1 MCVCA
6 PSTTA
11 GVSRISTAAFARP
24 GATSRLTK
32 AISCA
37 RPAALVCLAFPTS
50 TSQPAVLSFSRFPA
64 RRLFSDLEVHT
75 RPRLP
80 NITKF
85 RPGSRASVASA
96 GGRYLCAQSLPL
108 RTVAFA
114 WTTPACIGGC
124 SVPSSHCSIVLAP
137 PPPPPPP
144 REVSSS

>member
-1 MCVCA
+1 MCSKHDCRRFQNQLRRLRPPRRYISSYKGHFVC
-6 PSTTA
+6 PPGS
-11 GVSRISTAAFARP
+11 SRVP
-24 GATSRLTK
+24 
-32 AISCA
+32 C
-37 RPAALVCLAFPTS
+37 VPTS
-50 TSQPAVLSFSRFPA
+50 TSQPAVLSLSRFPT

-85 RPGSRASVASA
+85 RSGSRASVASA

-114 WTTPACIGGC
+114 WTSPACIGGC
-124 SVPSSHCSIVLAP
+124 SVPSSHCSIALAP

-144 REVSSS
+144 REVSS